1 MVKVCLP
8 GESGEILDQLGLDL
22 SAIDGVDEAM
32 KQMQNFDIN
41 ELKTKISEGLQ
52 TVENEIKVKLY
63 YSDYFDID
71 PTVYPD
77 AFQFIRKMARPD
89 VAFPGCN
96 IVNDQ
101 WIPSLNQP
109 VLKCEGTPAAHN
121 ATTTQCNDPGALSA
135 SDPDCH
141 GCFDTARILYSDPGT
156 MPAALAIRYACGDW
170 GTYVN
175 QIWSRYYQKKMN
187 ELDDVGD
194 RFDLAMT

>member
-41 ELKTKISEGLQ
+41 ELKTKINEGLQ
-52 TVENEIKVKLY
+52 TVENEVKVKLY
-63 YSDYFDID
+63 YSDYFDIN
-71 PTVYPD
+71 PTAYPD
-77 AFQFIRKMARPD
+77 AVQFISKMARPD

-109 VLKCEGTPAAHN
+109 ALKCEGTPATHN
-121 ATTTQCNDPGALSA
+121 ATTVQCPSNTQLGDNGHTSCR
-135 SDPDCH
+135 
-141 GCFDTARILYSDPGT
+141 GCFDTARILYSNTGT
-156 MPAALAIRYACGDW
+156 MPAALKARYGCTDWQNYIDAIW
-170 GTYVN
+170 P
-175 QIWSRYYQKKMN
+175 RYYQ
-187 ELDDVGD
+187 
-194 RFDLAMT
+194 